1 MKQEEE
7 EKWIGALR
15 NSLEDYSEPPVA
27 GGWEKLQKE
36 LSPVPVVP
44 QKRSYIMYY
53 AAAAAVILLISI
65 STAIIMTLG
74 DSSEKYLGKAELPIE
89 MESLT
94 DKKPL
99 KEVIKPLVN
108 DDKKNN
114 ELALGSSEGSSSS
127 ENKAQHGKMVTRKSV
142 IASSDNS
149 VSGNTAFV
157 LPDNGK
163 AASGNNN
170 EKELQEKVSKLT
182 DQASVQTSGDKE
194 NTKAGKVEGANSNGE
209 TNRNKN
215 ITQQQTLKR
224 VSKPAEHVTELR
236 DLPRKKFRK
245 NLSIGF
251 ATGNNTGIYSDNNNS
266 SGEFA
271 SASPNSGSHYFLDCE
286 NALFT
291 SVISELEWNHK
302 QPVSFGLSVRKQL
315 SKEFALESGIV
326 YTRLESNA
334 SLGNY
339 LKKEQTLHY
348 IGIPLK
354 VNYLFLD
361 RRYVTLYLSGGGMVE
376 KSVSGE
382 TRTLTIS
389 TEKATTEN
397 LNVKPLQWSVNGA
410 FGAQFNATR
419 QFGVFVEPGVIYYYN
434 DGSQIKSIRKETP
447 FNFNLQLGLRISY

>member
-1 MKQEEE
+1 
-7 EKWIGALR
+7 
-15 NSLEDYSEPPVA
+15 
-27 GGWEKLQKE
+27 
-36 LSPVPVVP
+36 
-44 QKRSYIMYY
+44 
-53 AAAAAVILLISI
+53 
-65 STAIIMTLG
+65 
-74 DSSEKYLGKAELPIE
+74 
-89 MESLT
+89 
-94 DKKPL
+94 
-99 KEVIKPLVN
+99 
-108 DDKKNN
+108 
-114 ELALGSSEGSSSS
+114 
-127 ENKAQHGKMVTRKSV
+127 
-142 IASSDNS
+142 
-149 VSGNTAFV
+149 
-157 LPDNGK
+157 
-163 AASGNNN
+163 
-170 EKELQEKVSKLT
+170 
-182 DQASVQTSGDKE
+182 
-194 NTKAGKVEGANSNGE
+194 
-209 TNRNKN
+209 
-215 ITQQQTLKR
+215 
-224 VSKPAEHVTELR
+224 
-236 DLPRKKFRK
+236 LPRKKFRK

-251 ATGNNTGIYSDNNNS
+251 ATGNSTGVCSSNS

-271 SASPNSGSHYFLDCE
+271 NASPYNGSHYFLDCE

-354 VNYLFLD
+354 LNYLFLD

-389 TEKATTEN
+389 TEKETTEN

-410 FGAQFNATR
+410 FGAQFNMTR